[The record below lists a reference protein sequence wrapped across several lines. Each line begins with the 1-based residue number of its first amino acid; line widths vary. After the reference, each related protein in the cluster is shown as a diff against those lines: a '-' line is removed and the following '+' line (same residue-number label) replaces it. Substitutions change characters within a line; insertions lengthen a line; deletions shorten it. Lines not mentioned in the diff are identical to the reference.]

1 MLLEFQLIESR
12 DPPLPLDLDAPY
24 NDDYSAFSRKYNKDI
39 IQKAKTDE
47 PWKSILI
54 TGYNSKNEYILRNLS
69 KPTHANNNLPNNTHF
84 MDEMHHSNDLS
95 RILNANLSKP
105 SHKTHVEIITKN
117 GATKKPHIIGGNY
130 NPDVI
135 LTRNNF
141 LHHHHHNNNNNN
153 NINTNIQMNSIDAK
167 SLYDRK
173 STCMLYLQADHT
185 FFEKMGSEE
194 ASIEAITRHVQRANS
209 IYKNTGAWNQS
220 VFLSALRR
228 STNGTHTHCIYFDR
242 FQWRWQT

>member
-1 MLLEFQLIESR
+1 MEFCLCSLCSLCSRKLVESR

-39 IQKAKTDE
+39 IQKSKTDE

-69 KPTHANNNLPNNTHF
+69 KSHSNGYNDTHF
-84 MDEMHHSNDLS
+84 GDKTQHNDLS
-95 RILNANLSKP
+95 RILNGNYSKP

-141 LHHHHHNNNNNN
+141 LHHHHTNNINN
-153 NINTNIQMNSIDAK
+153 NINNNIQMNSIDAK
-167 SLYDRK
+167 STYERK

-194 ASIEAITRHVQRANS
+194 ASIEAITRHVQRANA
-209 IYKNTGAWNQS
+209 IYKNTGKKSLNS
-220 VFLSALRR
+220 
-228 STNGTHTHCIYFDR
+228 I
-242 FQWRWQT
+242 